1 MDPSGFE
8 VVALRKG
15 DVFHGRYA
23 IARCIKA
30 GGMGTVYE
38 VRDASDGAARALKV
52 ILPRFASEPRYKKS
66 FEREARLAR
75 TIRHPHVVRTLEAG
89 VDEVLA
95 LPFLVME
102 LLDGED
108 LASVL
113 RRGRVTTERALALLG
128 EAASALDALHAAGI
142 VHRDVKPAN
151 LFLAGATVKVIDFG
165 LAKLAFDA
173 GDSRSTLAVG
183 TPLFMAP
190 EQIEGGVPITPACDR
205 YALAQVAFFALVGR
219 PFWEQEARQTDGV
232 FPLLLRIAAGARD
245 AASARARQAGVDLPF
260 EFDAWFARATA
271 RSPHDRFRSGSEM
284 VTELARILAVSTHA
298 RGTAPPAATTIVPPP
313 PTLYRTGPRR
323 AFRTVVAAF
332 GALGIAGGVLSI
344 IRASTAA
351 AGHVSS
357 SETAPHAAQ
366 PLEPPATTAEPAPVA
381 SSMDPEPAAA
391 SAEPKTTSATR
402 SPASRD
408 APARVAPSSRA
419 VRAAAPRAIPSG
431 APASAPTV
439 DSPW

>member
-23 IARCIKA
+23 ISRCIKA

-52 ILPRFASEPRYKKS
+52 ILPRFALEPRYKKS

-75 TIRHPHVVRTLEAG
+75 TIRHPHVVRTYEAG
-89 VDEVLA
+89 VDEMLA

-113 RRGRVTTERALALLG
+113 RRGRLTADRAVVLLA

-165 LAKLAFDA
+165 LAKLAFDV

-190 EQIEGGVPITPACDR
+190 EQIEGGVPITAAVDR
-205 YALAQVAFFALVGR
+205 YALAQVAYCALVGR
-219 PFWEQEARQTDGV
+219 PFWEQEARATDGV

-245 AASARARQAGVDLPF
+245 AASARARQAGVDLPP
-260 EFDAWFARATA
+260 EFDDWFARATA
-271 RSPHDRFRSGSEM
+271 RSPHDRFHHASEM
-284 VTELARILAVSTHA
+284 VAELGRILAVSA
-298 RGTAPPAATTIVPPP
+298 RPRRPTPTSTTLTIRPPP
-313 PTLYRTGPRR
+313 PTLRRTGPRR
-323 AFRTVVAAF
+323 ALWGVVAAF

-344 IRASTAA
+344 LRAPTAA
-351 AGHVSS
+351 AGRV
-357 SETAPHAAQ
+357 PAAEI
-366 PLEPPATTAEPAPVA
+366 EPSAEEPATTTEPAPVA
-381 SSMDPEPAAA
+381 SSMLPEAGAA
-391 SAEPKTTSATR
+391 SAEATTASATR
-402 SPASRD
+402 GPISRD
-408 APARVAPSSRA
+408 APTRAAPSSRLPR
-419 VRAAAPRAIPSG
+419 VAAPRVIPSA
-431 APASAPTV
+431 APARVPAV